1 MPSND
6 YFHHQ
11 WLLLQVR
18 PLAGVLVLTRSRSRS
33 MIYSVDLMLFILL
46 NSSLL

>member
-18 PLAGVLVLTRSRSRS
+18 PLAGVLVLTRSRS
-33 MIYSVDLMLFILL
+33 MIYSVVDLMLFILL